1 MLVKGNFIEIFE
13 INQNVTE
20 CKFMKKNIYSA
31 FGLNQREIFDQTL
44 NAWKMMWEQL
54 LMIAIYARQQY
65 MQSNQSNAD
74 NFHQRMKMIHLLS
87 HEYSYRAGSNLS
99 FDKDI
104 PEIFHKVLALIEDE
118 CGSTKIIEFLLDE
131 EVSQFQTSKKRILSQ
146 MEQAKIAF
154 SPNGPDYKRSYS
166 YYSLYEI
173 LHNPI
178 FYISKIMSIPVPDK
192 QVIHA
197 TVVNTTYDYL
207 AQNRRFLLSRNEN
220 PIEELSKS
228 TEDKEQIILENLSFL
243 EGKEDIK
250 KLIKGQI
257 ADFIGKD
264 VSKVFNL
271 LSDPFYNEENPQ
283 NKLFTS
289 VFTIRPEAD
298 AFNISL
304 DRKALINLMNLNQL
318 DELASVM
325 KSEIKKAVLN
335 KNQRTRNFGIETKV
349 DQASALEK
357 ISEWYIKTQT
367 GLFNRVDQV
376 PKLIASILEFDIRYF
391 KGMFDPEFGFDR
403 SLLTKNHKNSYSPLQ
418 AKEIYLFVS
427 AYIRNYLYYDDQ
439 RPERNSLNGWLINH
453 LVERDFSE
461 VSFHRNRMM
470 EAWATFEDEKQH
482 RKMLDRF
489 KRMPAY
495 LDPQHKD
502 YTEISY
508 FINKQKELG
517 NDENAPPYPLNS
529 FFPLPLWASRFSK
542 NDVVEEVPDKL
553 S

>member
-1 MLVKGNFIEIFE
+1 
-13 INQNVTE
+13 
-20 CKFMKKNIYSA
+20 MKKNIYSA
-31 FGLNQREIFDQTL
+31 FGLNQREILDQTL

-87 HEYSYRAGSNLS
+87 HEYSYRAGSNSS
-99 FDKDI
+99 FDKD
-104 PEIFHKVLALIEDE
+104 EIFHKVLALIEDE

-131 EVSQFQTSKKRILSQ
+131 EVSQFKTSKKHILNG
-146 MEQAKIAF
+146 MELAKIAF
-154 SPNGPDYKRSYS
+154 SPNRPDYKRSYS

-178 FYISKIMSIPVPDK
+178 SHISKIMSIPVPDK

-207 AQNRRFLLSRNEN
+207 AQNRRFLLSKNEN
-220 PIEELSKS
+220 PIEKF
-228 TEDKEQIILENLSFL
+228 EDKEQIILENLSFL

-250 KLIKGQI
+250 NLIKGQI

-264 VSKVFNL
+264 VYKVFNL

-283 NKLFTS
+283 NKLFAS
-289 VFTIRPEAD
+289 VFTIRPETD
-298 AFNISL
+298 EFNISL
-304 DRKALINLMNLNQL
+304 DRKALINLINLNQL

-325 KSEIKKAVLN
+325 KSEIKKVVLN

-357 ISEWYIKTQT
+357 ISEWYIKAQT

-403 SLLTKNHKNSYSPLQ
+403 SRLTKNHKNSYSPLQ

-439 RPERNSLNGWLINH
+439 RPEGKGNSLNRWLINH

-542 NDVVEEVPDKL
+542 NDVVEEVPDNL

>member
-1 MLVKGNFIEIFE
+1 
-13 INQNVTE
+13 
-20 CKFMKKNIYSA
+20 MKKNIYSV
-31 FGLNQREIFDQTL
+31 FGLNQREFFDQTL
-44 NAWKMMWEQL
+44 NAWKMMWEQV

-65 MQSNQSNAD
+65 MQSKQSDAD
-74 NFHQRMKMIHLLS
+74 NFHQRMKMIHLLKC
-87 HEYSYRAGSNLS
+87 EYRSRARSNLS
-99 FDKDI
+99 FDQDL
-104 PEIFHKVLALIEDE
+104 PEIFQKVLALIEDE

-131 EVSQFQTSKKRILSQ
+131 EVSQLQTSKKRILSQ

-154 SPNGPDYKRSYS
+154 SPNGSDYKRSYS

-173 LHNPI
+173 LHDPI
-178 FYISKIMSIPVPDK
+178 FYISKLMSIPVPDK
-192 QVIHA
+192 EVIHS
-197 TVVNTTYDYL
+197 TVVNTVYGYL
-207 AQNRRFLLSRNEN
+207 FQNKSFLLSRNEN
-220 PIEELSKS
+220 PLERFSKSVEDEEL
-228 TEDKEQIILENLSFL
+228 IILENLSFL

-250 KLIKGQI
+250 KLVKGQI
-257 ADFIGKD
+257 TDFIGTD
-264 VSKVFNL
+264 VYKVFNL

-283 NKLFTS
+283 NKLFAS
-289 VFTIRPEAD
+289 VFTIRPEVD

-325 KSEIKKAVLN
+325 KSEIKKVVLN
-335 KNQRTRNFGIETKV
+335 KNQRARNFGIETKV

-357 ISEWYIKTQT
+357 ISNWYATAQT

-391 KGMFDPEFGFDR
+391 KGMFDPDFGFDR
-403 SLLTKNHKNSYSPLQ
+403 SLLTKKHKNVYSPLQ

-439 RPERNSLNGWLINH
+439 RPERNNLNGWLIEQ
-453 LVERDFSE
+453 LVDRDFSE

-470 EAWATFEDEKQH
+470 EVWATFEDEKQY
-482 RKMLDRF
+482 RQMLDRF

-502 YTEISY
+502 YKEITY
-508 FINKQKELG
+508 LINKQKELG
-517 NDENAPPYPLNS
+517 NEENAPPYPLNS

-542 NDVVEEVPDKL
+542 KNIVEEAPDKL

>member
-1 MLVKGNFIEIFE
+1 
-13 INQNVTE
+13 
-20 CKFMKKNIYSA
+20 MKKNIYSA

-74 NFHQRMKMIHLLS
+74 NFHQRMKMIHLLN
-87 HEYSYRAGSNLS
+87 HEYSYRARSNLS

-104 PEIFHKVLALIEDE
+104 PDIFDKVLALIEDE

-131 EVSQFQTSKKRILSQ
+131 EVSQIQTSKKRILSQ

-154 SPNGPDYKRSYS
+154 SPNENESDYKRSYS
-166 YYSLYEI
+166 YYSLYKI

-192 QVIHA
+192 KVIHA
-197 TVVNTTYDYL
+197 TVVNTIYDYL
-207 AQNRRFLLSRNEN
+207 AQNGSSWLFRNGN
-220 PIEELSKS
+220 PIEILSKS

-250 KLIKGQI
+250 NLIKGQI

-304 DRKALINLMNLNQL
+304 DHKALINLMNLNQL
-318 DELASVM
+318 DELASVI

-391 KGMFDPEFGFDR
+391 KGMFDPEFGFNR
-403 SLLTKNHKNSYSPLQ
+403 LLLTKKHKNSYSPLQ

-439 RPERNSLNGWLINH
+439 RPERNSLNGWLIDH
-453 LVERDFSE
+453 LVDRDFSE

-470 EAWATFEDEKQH
+470 KVWATFEDEKQN

-495 LDPQHKD
+495 LDPQHLD

-517 NDENAPPYPLNS
+517 NEENAPPYPLNS

-542 NDVVEEVPDKL
+542 NDVFEEVPNKL

>member
-1 MLVKGNFIEIFE
+1 
-13 INQNVTE
+13 
-20 CKFMKKNIYSA
+20 MKKNIYSA
-31 FGLNQREIFDQTL
+31 FGLNQREIFEQTS
-44 NAWKMMWEQL
+44 NTWKMMWEQL

-65 MQSNQSNAD
+65 MQLNQSNAD

-87 HEYSYRAGSNLS
+87 REYQSARPNHS

-104 PEIFHKVLALIEDE
+104 PEIFHTVLALIEDE

-131 EVSQFQTSKKRILSQ
+131 EASQYQTSKKRILSK

-154 SPNGPDYKRSYS
+154 SPTPSEHKRDYS

-173 LHNPI
+173 LNDPI
-178 FYISKIMSIPVPDK
+178 FYISKLLSIPVPDK
-192 QVIHA
+192 QVIHS
-197 TVVNTTYDYL
+197 TVVNTLYDYL
-207 AQNRRFLLSRNEN
+207 AQNRRFLLPRNEN
-220 PIEELSKS
+220 PLNRLTKSVEE
-228 TEDKEQIILENLSFL
+228 KEQIILENLSFL

-264 VSKVFNL
+264 VHKVFNL

-283 NKLFTS
+283 NKIFTS
-289 VFTIRPEAD
+289 VFAIKSEAD
-298 AFNISL
+298 ALNIYL
-304 DRKALINLMNLNQL
+304 DNKALMNLINLNQL

-325 KSEIKKAVLN
+325 KSEIKKAILN

-357 ISEWYIKTQT
+357 ISDWYIKVQT
-367 GLFNRVDQV
+367 GLFSRVDQV
-376 PKLIASILEFDIRYF
+376 PKIIASILEFDIRYF
-391 KGMFDPEFGFDR
+391 KGMFDSEFGFDR
-403 SLLTKNHKNSYSPLQ
+403 SLLTKNQKPYSPLQ

-439 RPERNSLNGWLINH
+439 RPERNSQNGLLIDH
-453 LVERDFSE
+453 LVKRDFSE
-461 VSFHRNRMM
+461 TLFHRNRMM
-470 EAWATFEDEKQH
+470 EVWGTFEDEKQH

-495 LDPQHKD
+495 LDPQNKD
-502 YTEISY
+502 YKEMSY

-542 NDVVEEVPDKL
+542 SDMVEEVPDKL

>member
-1 MLVKGNFIEIFE
+1 
-13 INQNVTE
+13 
-20 CKFMKKNIYSA
+20 MKKNIYCA

-74 NFHQRMKMIHLLS
+74 NFHQRMKMIHLIKREYLS
-87 HEYSYRAGSNLS
+87 RKQSNLS

-104 PEIFHKVLALIEDE
+104 PEIFQKVLALIEEE
-118 CGSTKIIEFLLDE
+118 CGSTKIIEFLLDD
-131 EVSQFQTSKKRILSQ
+131 EVSQLQTSKKRILSK
-146 MEQAKIAF
+146 MEEAKIAF
-154 SPNGPDYKRSYS
+154 SPNQRDYKRDYS
-166 YYSLYEI
+166 YYSLYEV
-173 LHNPI
+173 LHDPI

-197 TVVNTTYDYL
+197 TVVKTTYDYL
-207 AQNRRFLLSRNEN
+207 TKNRGFLLSRNEN
-220 PIEELSKS
+220 PIAILSKS
-228 TEDKEQIILENLSFL
+228 VEDKEQIILENLSIL
-243 EGKEDIK
+243 EGKDDIK
-250 KLIKGQI
+250 ELIKGQI

-264 VSKVFNL
+264 VANVFSL
-271 LSDPFYNEENPQ
+271 LSDPFYDEENPQ
-283 NKLFTS
+283 DKLFTS
-289 VFTIRPEAD
+289 VFTITPDSD

-304 DRKALINLMNLNQL
+304 DRKALTNLMNLNQL

-335 KNQRTRNFGIETKV
+335 KNHRTRKVGIETKV

-357 ISEWYIKTQT
+357 ISEWYIRAQT

-403 SLLTKNHKNSYSPLQ
+403 SLLSKNHKNSYGPLQ

-439 RPERNSLNGWLINH
+439 RPERNSLNGWLIDH
-453 LVERDFSE
+453 LVKRDFSD
-461 VSFHRNRMM
+461 VLFHSNQMM

-502 YTEISY
+502 YKEIGY

>member
-1 MLVKGNFIEIFE
+1 
-13 INQNVTE
+13 
-20 CKFMKKNIYSA
+20 
-31 FGLNQREIFDQTL
+31 
-44 NAWKMMWEQL
+44 
-54 LMIAIYARQQY
+54 
-65 MQSNQSNAD
+65 
-74 NFHQRMKMIHLLS
+74 
-87 HEYSYRAGSNLS
+87 
-99 FDKDI
+99 
-104 PEIFHKVLALIEDE
+104 
-118 CGSTKIIEFLLDE
+118 
-131 EVSQFQTSKKRILSQ
+131 
-146 MEQAKIAF
+146 
-154 SPNGPDYKRSYS
+154 
-166 YYSLYEI
+166 
-173 LHNPI
+173 
-178 FYISKIMSIPVPDK
+178 MSIPVPDK
-192 QVIHA
+192 EVIHA
-197 TVVNTTYDYL
+197 TVVKTTYDYL
-207 AQNRRFLLSRNEN
+207 EENRWFSLFRNEN
-220 PIEELSKS
+220 SIARLSKS
-228 TEDKEQIILENLSFL
+228 IEDKEQIILENLSFL

-289 VFTIRPEAD
+289 VFTIRPDAD

-439 RPERNSLNGWLINH
+439 RPERNSLNGWLIDH
-453 LVERDFSE
+453 LVDRDFSE

-470 EAWATFEDEKQH
+470 KVWATFEDEKQN

-495 LDPQHKD
+495 LDPQHLD

-517 NDENAPPYPLNS
+517 NEENAPPYPLNS

-542 NDVVEEVPDKL
+542 NDVVEEVPNKL

>member
-1 MLVKGNFIEIFE
+1 
-13 INQNVTE
+13 
-20 CKFMKKNIYSA
+20 MKKNIYSA

-65 MQSNQSNAD
+65 IQSNQSNAD
-74 NFHQRMKMIHLLS
+74 NFQQRMKMVHLLIR
-87 HEYSYRAGSNLS
+87 EYGNSVGRNLS

-104 PEIFHKVLALIEDE
+104 PEIVQKVLALIEDE

-154 SPNGPDYKRSYS
+154 SPTPIDSKRDYS
-166 YYSLYEI
+166 YYSLYKI

-192 QVIHA
+192 EVIHA
-197 TVVNTTYDYL
+197 TVVKTTYDYL
-207 AQNRRFLLSRNEN
+207 EENRWFSLFRNEN
-220 PIEELSKS
+220 SIARLSKS
-228 TEDKEQIILENLSFL
+228 IEDKEQIILENLSFL

-289 VFTIRPEAD
+289 VFTIRPDAD

-376 PKLIASILEFDIRYF
+376 PKIIASILEFDIRYF
-391 KGMFDPEFGFDR
+391 KGMFDPELGFDR
-403 SLLTKNHKNSYSPLQ
+403 ALLTKNHKNAYSPLQ

-439 RPERNSLNGWLINH
+439 RHDRNSLNGWLIDH

-461 VSFHRNRMM
+461 VSFHSNLMM
-470 EAWATFEDEKQH
+470 KAWATFDDEKQ
-482 RKMLDRF
+482 RKKMLDRF
-489 KRMPAY
+489 KRMPPY

-502 YTEISY
+502 YTKISY

-542 NDVVEEVPDKL
+542 SDMVEEVPDKL

>member
-65 MQSNQSNAD
+65 MQFNQSNAD
-74 NFHQRMKMIHLLS
+74 NFQQRMKMVHLLNR
-87 HEYSYRAGSNLS
+87 EYRYRAGSNLS

-220 PIEELSKS
+220 SIEKF
-228 TEDKEQIILENLSFL
+228 EDKEQIILENLSFL

-250 KLIKGQI
+250 NLIKGQI

-304 DRKALINLMNLNQL
+304 DHKALINLMNLNQL
-318 DELASVM
+318 DELASVI

-517 NDENAPPYPLNS
+517 NEENAPPYPLNS

>member
-1 MLVKGNFIEIFE
+1 MAKRNFIEFFE

-31 FGLNQREIFDQTL
+31 FGLNQREFSDQTL

-54 LMIAIYARQQY
+54 LMNAIYARQQY

-74 NFHQRMKMIHLLS
+74 NFHQRMKMVHLLNR
-87 HEYSYRAGSNLS
+87 EYRYRAGSNLS

-131 EVSQFQTSKKRILSQ
+131 EDSQFQTSKKRILSQ

-154 SPNGPDYKRSYS
+154 SPNGSDYKRSYS

-173 LHNPI
+173 LHDPI
-178 FYISKIMSIPVPDK
+178 FYISKLMSIPVPDK
-192 QVIHA
+192 QVIHT

-207 AQNRRFLLSRNEN
+207 AQNRFILLSRNEN
-220 PIEELSKS
+220 PIEKLSKS

-250 KLIKGQI
+250 NLIKGQI

-271 LSDPFYNEENPQ
+271 LSDPFYNEGNPQ

-289 VFTIRPEAD
+289 VFTIRPDAD

-318 DELASVM
+318 DELAFVM

-367 GLFNRVDQV
+367 GLFNRADQV

-391 KGMFDPEFGFDR
+391 KGMFDPDFGFDR
-403 SLLTKNHKNSYSPLQ
+403 SLLTKKHKNVYSPLQ

-439 RPERNSLNGWLINH
+439 RPERNSLNGWLIDH

-470 EAWATFEDEKQH
+470 EVWGTFEDEKQH

-508 FINKQKELG
+508 LINKQKELG

-542 NDVVEEVPDKL
+542 KNIVEEVPDKL

>member
-1 MLVKGNFIEIFE
+1 
-13 INQNVTE
+13 
-20 CKFMKKNIYSA
+20 MKKNIYSA

-74 NFHQRMKMIHLLS
+74 NFHQRMKMIHLLN
-87 HEYSYRAGSNLS
+87 HEYSYRARSNLS

-104 PEIFHKVLALIEDE
+104 PDIFDKVLALIEDE

-154 SPNGPDYKRSYS
+154 SPNRPDYKRSYS

-173 LHNPI
+173 LHDPI

-207 AQNRRFLLSRNEN
+207 TQNRRFLLSRNEN
-220 PIEELSKS
+220 PIEKLSKS

-439 RPERNSLNGWLINH
+439 RPERNSPNGLLIDH
-453 LVERDFSE
+453 LVKRDFSE
-461 VSFHRNRMM
+461 TSFHRNRMM
-470 EAWATFEDEKQH
+470 EVWGTFEDEKQH

-508 FINKQKELG
+508 LIDKQKELG

-542 NDVVEEVPDKL
+542 KNIVEEVPDKL

>member
-1 MLVKGNFIEIFE
+1 MSN
-13 INQNVTE
+13 
-20 CKFMKKNIYSA
+20 NIYSA
-31 FGLNQREIFDQTL
+31 FGLNQREILDQTL
-44 NAWKMMWEQL
+44 NTWKMMWEQL

-65 MQSNQSNAD
+65 MESNQSNAD
-74 NFHQRMKMIHLLS
+74 NFQQRMKMIHLLTDV
-87 HEYSYRAGSNLS
+87 YRYRASTS
-99 FDKDI
+99 FDKDT

-131 EVSQFQTSKKRILSQ
+131 EASQYQKSKKCILSQ

-154 SPNGPDYKRSYS
+154 SPTPADSKRDYS
-166 YYSLYEI
+166 YYSLYKI

-220 PIEELSKS
+220 PIEKLSKS

-403 SLLTKNHKNSYSPLQ
+403 SLLTKNHKNAYSPLQ

-427 AYIRNYLYYDDQ
+427 AYIRNYLYYDYDDQ
-439 RPERNSLNGWLINH
+439 RSARTDLDRWLIDQ
-453 LVERDFSE
+453 LVERDLSE

-542 NDVVEEVPDKL
+542 NDGVEEVPNKL

>member
-1 MLVKGNFIEIFE
+1 
-13 INQNVTE
+13 
-20 CKFMKKNIYSA
+20 MKKNIYSA
-31 FGLNQREIFDQTL
+31 LGLNQREFFDQTL

-74 NFHQRMKMIHLLS
+74 NFQQRMKMVHLLIR
-87 HEYSYRAGSNLS
+87 EYRHRVGSNLS

-104 PEIFHKVLALIEDE
+104 PEIFQKVLALIEDE
-118 CGSTKIIEFLLDE
+118 CGSNKIIEFLLDE
-131 EVSQFQTSKKRILSQ
+131 EASQLQTSKKRILSE

-154 SPNGPDYKRSYS
+154 SPTPNNSKRDYS

-173 LHNPI
+173 LYDPI
-178 FYISKIMSIPVPDK
+178 FYISELMSIPVPDK

-197 TVVNTTYDYL
+197 TVMNTTYNYL
-207 AQNRRFLLSRNEN
+207 IQNRLFLFSKNEN
-220 PIEELSKS
+220 PIGTLSKS
-228 TEDKEQIILENLSFL
+228 AEEKEKIILENLSFL
-243 EGKEDIK
+243 DGKEDIK
-250 KLIKGQI
+250 QLIKGQI

-271 LSDPFYNEENPQ
+271 LSDPFYNGEDPQ

-289 VFTIRPEAD
+289 IFTIRPEAD
-298 AFNISL
+298 AFDISL
-304 DRKALINLMNLNQL
+304 DREALINLMNLNQL

-335 KNQRTRNFGIETKV
+335 KNQRTRNFGIETKI

-439 RPERNSLNGWLINH
+439 RPARNSFNGLLINH

>member
-1 MLVKGNFIEIFE
+1 MSN
-13 INQNVTE
+13 
-20 CKFMKKNIYSA
+20 NIYSA
-31 FGLNQREIFDQTL
+31 FGLNQREILDQTL
-44 NAWKMMWEQL
+44 NTWKMMWEQL

-65 MQSNQSNAD
+65 MESNQSNAD
-74 NFHQRMKMIHLLS
+74 NFQQRMKMIHLLTDV
-87 HEYSYRAGSNLS
+87 YRYRASTS
-99 FDKDI
+99 FDKDT

-131 EVSQFQTSKKRILSQ
+131 EASQYQKSKKCILSQ

-154 SPNGPDYKRSYS
+154 SPTPADSKRDYS
-166 YYSLYEI
+166 YYSLYKI

-220 PIEELSKS
+220 PIARLSKS
-228 TEDKEQIILENLSFL
+228 IEDKEQIILENLAFL

-250 KLIKGQI
+250 NLIKGQI
-257 ADFIGKD
+257 ADFIGTD
-264 VSKVFNL
+264 VYKVFNL

-283 NKLFTS
+283 NKLFAS

-298 AFNISL
+298 EFNISL
-304 DRKALINLMNLNQL
+304 DRKALINLINLNQL

-325 KSEIKKAVLN
+325 KSEIKKVVLN
-335 KNQRTRNFGIETKV
+335 KNQITRNFGIETKV

-357 ISEWYIKTQT
+357 ISEWYIKAQT
-367 GLFNRVDQV
+367 DLFNRTDQV

-391 KGMFDPEFGFDR
+391 KGMFDPELGFDR
-403 SLLTKNHKNSYSPLQ
+403 SLLTKNHKNFYSPLQ

-427 AYIRNYLYYDDQ
+427 AYIRNKLYYNDP
-439 RPERNSLNGWLINH
+439 RPDRNSLNGWLIDH
-453 LVERDFSE
+453 LVDRDFPE
-461 VSFHRNRMM
+461 DIFFHKNRMM
-470 EAWATFEDEKQH
+470 ETWATFEDEKQH
-482 RKMLDRF
+482 QKMLDRF

-495 LDPQHKD
+495 LDPQNKN
-502 YTEISY
+502 YKEMSY
-508 FINKQKELG
+508 FINKQKEFG

-529 FFPLPLWASRFSK
+529 FFPLPLWASRFTESFK
-542 NDVVEEVPDKL
+542 NEKVPNRL

>member
-20 CKFMKKNIYSA
+20 CKLMKKNIYSA
-31 FGLNQREIFDQTL
+31 FGLNQREIFDQNL

-87 HEYSYRAGSNLS
+87 HEYSCRAGSNLS

-131 EVSQFQTSKKRILSQ
+131 EVSQFKTSKKRILNG

-166 YYSLYEI
+166 YYSLYKI

-192 QVIHA
+192 QIIHA
-197 TVVNTTYDYL
+197 TVVDVTYNYL
-207 AQNRRFLLSRNEN
+207 AKNRPFFLSINEN
-220 PIEELSKS
+220 LIEELSKS
-228 TEDKEQIILENLSFL
+228 TEDKEQIILENLSFFK
-243 EGKEDIK
+243 GKEDIK
-250 KLIKGQI
+250 NLIKGKI
-257 ADFIGKD
+257 ADSIGKD
-264 VSKVFNL
+264 VYKVFNL

-304 DRKALINLMNLNQL
+304 DHKALINLINLNQL
-318 DELASVM
+318 DELTSVM

-335 KNQRTRNFGIETKV
+335 KNQRTRNFSIETKV

-439 RPERNSLNGWLINH
+439 RPKRNSLNGWLIDH
-453 LVERDFSE
+453 LVDRDFSE

-470 EAWATFEDEKQH
+470 EVWATFEDEKQN

-542 NDVVEEVPDKL
+542 NNIVEEVSDKL
-553 S
+553 N

>member
-1 MLVKGNFIEIFE
+1 
-13 INQNVTE
+13 
-20 CKFMKKNIYSA
+20 MKKNIYSA
-31 FGLNQREIFDQTL
+31 FGLNQREIFDQTS

-65 MQSNQSNAD
+65 MQFNQSNAD
-74 NFHQRMKMIHLLS
+74 NFQQRMKMVHLLNR
-87 HEYSYRAGSNLS
+87 EYRYRAGSNLS

-104 PEIFHKVLALIEDE
+104 PEIYQKVLALIEDE

-154 SPNGPDYKRSYS
+154 SPTPADYKRDYS

-173 LHNPI
+173 LHDPI
-178 FYISKIMSIPVPDK
+178 FYISKLMSIPVPDK
-192 QVIHA
+192 EVIHS
-197 TVVNTTYDYL
+197 TVVNTVYGYL
-207 AQNRRFLLSRNEN
+207 FQNKSFLLSRNEN
-220 PIEELSKS
+220 PLERFSKSVEDEEL
-228 TEDKEQIILENLSFL
+228 IILENLSFL

-250 KLIKGQI
+250 KLVKGQI
-257 ADFIGKD
+257 TDFIGTD
-264 VSKVFNL
+264 VYKVFNL

-283 NKLFTS
+283 NKLFAS

-298 AFNISL
+298 EFNISL
-304 DRKALINLMNLNQL
+304 DRKALINLINLNQL

-325 KSEIKKAVLN
+325 KSEIKKVVLN

-357 ISEWYIKTQT
+357 ISEWYIKAQT

-391 KGMFDPEFGFDR
+391 KGMFDPELGFDR

-427 AYIRNYLYYDDQ
+427 AYIRNKLYYNDP
-439 RPERNSLNGWLINH
+439 RPDRNSLNGLLIDH
-453 LVERDFSE
+453 LVDRDFPQE
-461 VSFHRNRMM
+461 IFFHRNRMM
-470 EAWATFEDEKQH
+470 ETWATFEDTKQH
-482 RKMLDRF
+482 QKMLDRF

-495 LDPQHKD
+495 LDPQHKG
-502 YTEISY
+502 YVEISY
-508 FINKQKELG
+508 LINKQKELG
-517 NDENAPPYPLNS
+517 NEENAPPYPLNS

-542 NDVVEEVPDKL
+542 SNIVEEVSDKL